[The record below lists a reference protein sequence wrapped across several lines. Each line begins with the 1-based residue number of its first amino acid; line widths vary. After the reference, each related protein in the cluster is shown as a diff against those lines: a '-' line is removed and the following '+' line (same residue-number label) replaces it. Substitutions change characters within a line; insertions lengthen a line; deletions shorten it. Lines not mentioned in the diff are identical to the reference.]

1 MKKTVFLSTLLLT
14 FFGCLSTAWAISVP
28 ESGAFGY
35 ELYDLAINDILNG
48 PIGFLGGASAIVMG
62 GYFAIRQQI
71 MQSLPCIIGGGA
83 ILNADNMVT
92 GLGLLL

>member
-1 MKKTVFLSTLLLT
+1 MKSGIFFSIFFIT
-14 FFGCLSTAWAISVP
+14 FFCCCNMAWAIDVP

-35 ELYDLAINDILNG
+35 ELYDLAINDILDG

-71 MQSLPCIIGGGA
+71 MQSLPCIIGGSA
-83 ILNADNMVT
+83 ILNADSMVS

>member
-1 MKKTVFLSTLLLT
+1 MKLSIILSTCFIT
-14 FFGCLSTAWAISVP
+14 FLCCYDTAWALATP

-35 ELYDLAINDILNG
+35 ELYDLAINDILDG
-48 PIGFLGGASAIVMG
+48 PIGFLGGTAAIVMG

-83 ILNADNMVT
+83 ILNADSLVN